1 MSRQGWV
8 VDFSLSFRPPCL
20 LESCQEKVSRVLFAW
35 CCGSSPQ
42 YFPSFSLGLSLI
54 RGHLFFQMSYSS
66 VCFSCLFFG
75 WGRCLQMKN
84 EGPRSPHRQPM
95 IAAVWC
101 FVCVCCR
108 FSCSLWAWCER
119 GAEERAIP
127 QSACC
132 FRCAFSFMG
141 SRDCLIDLASLAL
154 PSSPFFPHFLS
165 QALLFPPSMHPF
177 VSDSFSLI
185 WEKPVP
191 PPLCLSSSQL
201 QSFRYDHEANAQSS

>member
-1 MSRQGWV
+1 
-8 VDFSLSFRPPCL
+8 
-20 LESCQEKVSRVLFAW
+20 
-35 CCGSSPQ
+35 
-42 YFPSFSLGLSLI
+42 
-54 RGHLFFQMSYSS
+54 MSYSS
-66 VCFSCLFFG
+66 VCFSCLYFWMRKVFADEK
-75 WGRCLQMKN
+75 RK
-84 EGPRSPHRQPM
+84 GPRSPHQQPM

-154 PSSPFFPHFLS
+154 PSSPFFPSLSLTGFSFPSINASLCLWFFLS
-165 QALLFPPSMHPF
+165 DLGEACPT
-177 VSDSFSLI
+177 
-185 WEKPVP
+185 
-191 PPLCLSSSQL
+191 PLRFSSSQL